1 MLYVDYNFG
10 TPAEAEAYTVVSA
23 CDNGEIIVKL
33 VNTTENAKTVAI
45 DIANTKINST
55 AVVNQVAGNSLEND
69 NVLGADESTHIT
81 MKEFELDGV
90 SEKFNYTMPAYS
102 VTSIRLKTIE

>member
-1 MLYVDYNFG
+1 M
-10 TPAEAEAYTVVSA
+10 
-23 CDNGEIIVKL
+23 
-33 VNTTENAKTVAI
+33 NTTENAKTVAI
-45 DIANTKINST
+45 DIANANINSK
-55 AVVNQVAGNSLEND
+55 AVVNQVAGDSLEND

-102 VTSIRLKTIE
+102 VTSIRLTTK